1 MVNMVGVS
9 CCTAS
14 LGNVCLGDDDVLMEM
29 DNLTLAEYRAHP
41 ESTYPRIFGGRVP
54 YSGSAIPE
62 VPDSPPDPAALGFVS
77 VGAQEPPTPDSS
89 GYSNISRSSYEML
102 EK

>member
-1 MVNMVGVS
+1 MVNMVGVA

-14 LGNVCLGDDDVLMEM
+14 FSNVCLGDAEILMEM
-29 DNLTLAEYRAHP
+29 DHLTLAEYRAHP
-41 ESTYPRIFGGRVP
+41 ESTFPAIFGGRVP
-54 YSGSAIPE
+54 HADSESSPSPSTPANSSAH
-62 VPDSPPDPAALGFVS
+62 GFIS
-77 VGAQEPPTPDSS
+77 VGAQDPVTPDSS